1 MADAKAQCPECGR
14 EIEGSGNKFCTSCG
28 ASFVGGGAER
38 ESKRLASDP
47 AIVSTDSDSED
58 TSSERLSLDEWEIV
72 SIAPPPGPAEEGNTP
87 ASAETKPS
95 LSETDARVKPIGT
108 AGAPAASAPP
118 TPASVS
124 AASPPRTRSS
134 HDSGADPKPTPA
146 RTSRE
151 GLSPDNSVTPTP
163 GKHRAS
169 PTSARGKDNQMA
181 NVNPPVQEKRT
192 VVEEG
197 TYLKGN
203 LESACPVVV
212 HGRVQGDVQ
221 APSLTVS
228 ATGVVEGTAK
238 VGAIRCEGELAGEFD
253 AERVELFGS
262 VKDNTIIRAT
272 TIEMKLTGKRGKKQI
287 IFGEAE
293 VTDFEQP
300 ATDSASKS
308 SALPDSEA
316 SETRVEATPAQTDGP
331 SNGSAS
337 VRPSQAPPP

>member
-1 MADAKAQCPECGR
+1 
-14 EIEGSGNKFCTSCG
+14 
-28 ASFVGGGAER
+28 
-38 ESKRLASDP
+38 
-47 AIVSTDSDSED
+47 
-58 TSSERLSLDEWEIV
+58 
-72 SIAPPPGPAEEGNTP
+72 
-87 ASAETKPS
+87 
-95 LSETDARVKPIGT
+95 
-108 AGAPAASAPP
+108 
-118 TPASVS
+118 
-124 AASPPRTRSS
+124 
-134 HDSGADPKPTPA
+134 
-146 RTSRE
+146 
-151 GLSPDNSVTPTP
+151 
-163 GKHRAS
+163 
-169 PTSARGKDNQMA
+169 MA

-253 AERVELFGS
+253 AERVELFGT

-293 VTDFEQP
+293 PTDALQP
-300 ATDSASKS
+300 EADA
-308 SALPDSEA
+308 AAAPNVSEP
-316 SETRVEATPAQTDGP
+316 SEPRAPMQTER
-331 SNGSAS
+331 SNGSS
-337 VRPSQAPPP
+337 VRPSQPPPP

>member
-1 MADAKAQCPECGR
+1 
-14 EIEGSGNKFCTSCG
+14 
-28 ASFVGGGAER
+28 
-38 ESKRLASDP
+38 
-47 AIVSTDSDSED
+47 
-58 TSSERLSLDEWEIV
+58 
-72 SIAPPPGPAEEGNTP
+72 
-87 ASAETKPS
+87 
-95 LSETDARVKPIGT
+95 
-108 AGAPAASAPP
+108 
-118 TPASVS
+118 
-124 AASPPRTRSS
+124 
-134 HDSGADPKPTPA
+134 
-146 RTSRE
+146 
-151 GLSPDNSVTPTP
+151 
-163 GKHRAS
+163 
-169 PTSARGKDNQMA
+169 MA

-197 TYLKGN
+197 THLKGN

-293 VTDFEQP
+293 LPDADQP
-300 ATDSASKS
+300 A
-308 SALPDSEA
+308 PVSEA
-316 SETRVEATPAQTDGP
+316 SEPRVEGAPAQTEGP

-337 VRPSQAPPP
+337 LRPSQAPPS

>member
-1 MADAKAQCPECGR
+1 
-14 EIEGSGNKFCTSCG
+14 
-28 ASFVGGGAER
+28 
-38 ESKRLASDP
+38 
-47 AIVSTDSDSED
+47 
-58 TSSERLSLDEWEIV
+58 
-72 SIAPPPGPAEEGNTP
+72 
-87 ASAETKPS
+87 
-95 LSETDARVKPIGT
+95 
-108 AGAPAASAPP
+108 
-118 TPASVS
+118 
-124 AASPPRTRSS
+124 
-134 HDSGADPKPTPA
+134 
-146 RTSRE
+146 
-151 GLSPDNSVTPTP
+151 
-163 GKHRAS
+163 
-169 PTSARGKDNQMA
+169 MA

-197 TYLKGN
+197 THLKGN

-293 VTDFEQP
+293 ATDAEQP

-308 SALPDSEA
+308 LALPDSDA
-316 SETRVEATPAQTDGP
+316 SETRVEAAPMQPDGP